1 MKKVNILVGLKGSG
15 KTYIGKLLQD
25 KLNIPFLRV
34 EDICLRIN
42 AGREINNKAYISEAF
57 EQIEAEIRKK
67 LASSDQITIEST
79 ASASQFDNMVLSLR
93 KDFIVKLVKI
103 DTDPN
108 LCLQRVKTRDLKNHI
123 PVSDEQIIEI
133 NKVSAMRTFDFDLI
147 IENNNKTDKELIE
160 ELNKL
165 V

>member
-1 MKKVNILVGLKGSG
+1 MKKINILVGLKGSG

>member
-1 MKKVNILVGLKGSG
+1 MKKINILVGLKGSG

-67 LASSDQITIEST
+67 LASSNQITIEST